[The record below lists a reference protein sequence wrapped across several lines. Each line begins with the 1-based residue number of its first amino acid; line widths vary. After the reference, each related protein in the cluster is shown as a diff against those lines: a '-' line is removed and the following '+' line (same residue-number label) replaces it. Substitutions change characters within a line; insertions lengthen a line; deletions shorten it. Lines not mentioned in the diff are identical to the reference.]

1 MASKN
6 PKIENSGE
14 VLSSLVED
22 MDRSHHHGLYKKVNK
37 KNTKEYEEEKVLMRA
52 LYGVKVK
59 TLYIFSVFAAA
70 FSGSSKNI
78 LFINIPKEVEDE
90 DEEDDQDEVPWEQA
104 FMELQNMIMTTFLS
118 KRFVVIKDVVA
129 VESGVEMVYAVVQEG
144 SVPNSLMFEPLIQS
158 VMELSERLD
167 LVSKETSCLF
177 NTVIAARDELFE
189 RLRTKYEDE
198 LAESN

>member
-1 MASKN
+1 MTTDVDLRPVSEMEESMYADISSKLLELCDAFTSELARLNRGNMLLKLAFSDPEDVSLSHLDCWRQHMASKN

-14 VLSSLVED
+14 
-22 MDRSHHHGLYKKVNK
+22 
-37 KNTKEYEEEKVLMRA
+37 
-52 LYGVKVK
+52 
-59 TLYIFSVFAAA
+59 
-70 FSGSSKNI
+70 
-78 LFINIPKEVEDE
+78 
-90 DEEDDQDEVPWEQA
+90 
-104 FMELQNMIMTTFLS
+104 NMIMTTFLS